1 MSALKESIAA
11 AGGVTKASLVCGV
24 SPRAIYK
31 WITADSL
38 PRTDYTG
45 ETKYAEKLAEAS
57 GGKFTAGW
65 LLIEAAPNKTAA

>member
-11 AGGVTKASLVCGV
+11 VGGVTKASLICGV

-45 ETKYAEKLAEAS
+45 ETDYAVRLAKAS
-57 GGKFTAGW
+57 DGKFASEW
-65 LLIEAAPNKTAA
+65 LLSEAAPNKSAA